1 MRAGLGWNRRE
12 ILSAAAGGAAGTMPA
27 RIARASGASR
37 RPNIVLI
44 VADDLGYGH
53 LGCYGQK
60 LIHTPVLDK
69 MASEGVQFRQFYSGS
84 TVCAPSRCVLMT
96 GRHTGHCSIRANSGG
111 VSLLKNEFTL
121 GNLAQRAGYRTGAF
135 GKWGLGDACS
145 DGTPDQHGFDEFFG
159 YLHQAHAHSYYPEY
173 LWRNT
178 ERVPLRGNRGG
189 AKKQYS
195 HDVIFQEALRFVRD
209 NARKPFFLYLPVTIP
224 HADLAVPE
232 DSLAEYLGQFPETPY
247 AGDPAAHRPPIPA
260 PRATFAGMVT
270 RMDRCIGELFRL
282 LSALRLEQD
291 TLVMFTSDNGPA
303 GAGTA
308 ADPKFFNGA
317 GGLRGI
323 KRDLYEGGIRVPM
336 IARWPGVIAPRVDE
350 TSVWTFWDMLP
361 TLAELLRATPPADI
375 DGASALSAVVGNAP
389 LQRPLH
395 ELLYWEFGTVQA
407 VRMGSWK
414 GLRKG
419 PSRPLE
425 VYNLDRD
432 LTESNNVAVE
442 QPRVVEAI
450 ERYLQTAR
458 VAPPPQ
464 VEPCA
469 TPAKPYA

>member
-1 MRAGLGWNRRE
+1 VAPGA
-12 ILSAAAGGAAGTMPA
+12 AAAGTLLA
-27 RIARASGASR
+27 RNARAGGVSR

-53 LGCYGQK
+53 LGCYGQR

-96 GRHTGHCSIRANSGG
+96 SRHTGHCTIRTNSGG
-111 VSLLKNEFTL
+111 VSLLKSEITL
-121 GNLAQRAGYRTGAF
+121 GNVVRSAGYRTGAY

-173 LWRNT
+173 LWRNR
-178 ERVPLRGNRGG
+178 ERVPLPGNRDG
-189 AKKQYS
+189 AQKQYS

-209 NARKPFFLYLPVTIP
+209 NARRPFFLYLPVTIP
-224 HADLAVPE
+224 HADLVVPE
-232 DSLAEYLGQFPETPY
+232 DSLAEYRGRFPETPY

-270 RMDRCIGELFRL
+270 RMDRCIGQL
-282 LSALRLEQD
+282 LALLRALNLEQD

-303 GAGTA
+303 GPDTA
-308 ADPKFFNGA
+308 ADPEFFNGA

-336 IARWPGVIAPRVDE
+336 IARWPGVITPRVDAA
-350 TSVWTFWDMLP
+350 SVWTFCDMLP
-361 TLAELLRATPPADI
+361 TLAELVKATPPGDI

-389 LQRPLH
+389 LKGPLH
-395 ELLYWEFGTVQA
+395 EFLYWEFRTVQA
-407 VRMGSWK
+407 VRMGVWK

-419 PSRPLE
+419 PGRPLE
-425 VYNLDRD
+425 VYNLDLD
-432 LTESNNVAVE
+432 PTESNNVASA

-450 ERYLQTAR
+450 ERYLKTAR

-469 TPAKPYA
+469 TPGKPYA